1 MVLQSLVRSCMA
13 CGPRMRGD
21 VRGWRRLAMGAVLA
35 LAAAAGTLVA
45 QAQPAQAMTVLQV
58 DLKALVATA
67 DLVLYGPI
75 AKTRVLD
82 QRKTGHGVWTEFTL
96 DVREVWKGD
105 AKLAGKPFAWRHVGG
120 TTADGITVAVPGM
133 PTFTAG
139 EEVIVVL
146 EKTSESYVISG
157 GPQGKF
163 TVQARG
169 NGTRIVR
176 RDLPDVNFVRQD
188 PATGRMESAGKPVS
202 ILRSLDEVRA
212 EVQGYVAAAKKAAT
226 TTAPPAKGAT
236 VK

>member
-1 MVLQSLVRSCMA
+1 MVLRSTLGMA
-13 CGPRMRGD
+13 LE
-21 VRGWRRLAMGAVLA
+21 GWRRTAIGAAVVLT
-35 LAAAAGTLVA
+35 AAGASLVA
-45 QAQPAQAMTVLQV
+45 LPQPARAMTVLQV
-58 DLKALVATA
+58 DLKALVSTA
-67 DLVLYGPI
+67 DLVLYGAI

-82 QRKTGHGVWTEFTL
+82 QRKSGQGVWTEFTL

-105 AKLAGKPFAWRHVGG
+105 AKLAGKPFVWRHVGG

-133 PTFTAG
+133 PSFAAG

-146 EKTSESYVISG
+146 EKTSDSHVISG

-163 TVQARG
+163 NVQVRP

-176 RDLPDVNFVRQD
+176 RDLPDVNFVRKD

-202 ILRSLDEVRA
+202 ILRSLDEMRA
-212 EVQGYVAAAKKAAT
+212 EIQGYVTAAKKAAQP
-226 TTAPPAKGAT
+226 TAPAGKAGP

>member
-1 MVLQSLVRSCMA
+1 MALRCLTGQSLLQGCVQ
-13 CGPRMRGD
+13 
-21 VRGWRRLAMGAVLA
+21 GWRRTAVGAALVLT
-35 LAAAAGTLVA
+35 AAGAGLVA
-45 QAQPAQAMTVLQV
+45 LPQPARAMTVLQV

-67 DLVLYGPI
+67 DLVLYGAV

-82 QRKTGHGVWTEFTL
+82 QRKAGHGVWTEFTL

-133 PTFTAG
+133 PTFAAG

-146 EKTSESYVISG
+146 EKTSDSFVVSG

-163 TVQARG
+163 SVHVRP

-202 ILRSLDEVRA
+202 ILRSLDEMRS
-212 EVQGYVAAAKKAAT
+212 EIQGYVAAAKKAAQPA
-226 TTAPPAKGAT
+226 APASKPGT